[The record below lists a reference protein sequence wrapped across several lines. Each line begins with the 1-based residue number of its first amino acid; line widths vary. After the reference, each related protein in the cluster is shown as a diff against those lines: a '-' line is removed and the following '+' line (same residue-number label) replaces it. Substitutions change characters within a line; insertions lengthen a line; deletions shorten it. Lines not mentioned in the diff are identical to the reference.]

1 MSSLQSHDISAK
13 EVKAILGSTQEFALI
28 DVREEGDFSKCHQ
41 LLAINIPLSRL
52 ETMCGNLIPCK
63 NTLIILVDGGPG
75 DVQQLASRAR
85 KRLHELSYGNIRI
98 MTGGMDEW
106 SKAGFKVFSG
116 VFVPSKAFG
125 EFVEHT
131 MNTPR
136 LEPDVVKKMID
147 TKVRMVVL
155 DTRPNNEY
163 RRMNIPTNINVPG
176 GELVYHIEDIAPDP
190 SVFVVVNCAG
200 RTRSIIG
207 CQSLRNAG
215 IPNPVV
221 ALKGGTMGWALAGL
235 ALEHGTTDRY
245 DPKPPS
251 EKARVV
257 AKERANRVA
266 EHYGVQF
273 VDIST
278 LNRWRDET
286 DTHNLF
292 ILDVRQPV
300 EFEGGHMQDSINVQ
314 GVTVVQSTDTCVG
327 VRNGRVVLVD
337 DTEVRAIMAASWL
350 VQMGYPRVYVL
361 RGGIT
366 GALTVGPKAPVILGN
381 PQGTVMT
388 PGQLHEALQ
397 GSNPP
402 LVLDIGNSRESRKGH
417 IPGACWGT
425 RSCLAEAQKAH
436 PQAASIVLTCDSGAL
451 ALVACADALRLW
463 PNARVTYVA
472 GGTKAWIAAGLPVD
486 KGLVATF
493 SPEND
498 VYNRPYEG
506 IRSPEEERK
515 AMIEYLSWEEGLI
528 DDVLADGDLR
538 FEIK

>member
-1 MSSLQSHDISAK
+1 
-13 EVKAILGSTQEFALI
+13 
-28 DVREEGDFSKCHQ
+28 
-41 LLAINIPLSRL
+41 
-52 ETMCGNLIPCK
+52 
-63 NTLIILVDGGPG
+63 
-75 DVQQLASRAR
+75 
-85 KRLHELSYGNIRI
+85 
-98 MTGGMDEW
+98 
-106 SKAGFKVFSG
+106 
-116 VFVPSKAFG
+116 
-125 EFVEHT
+125 
-131 MNTPR
+131 
-136 LEPDVVKKMID
+136 
-147 TKVRMVVL
+147 VRMVVL

-176 GELVYHIEDIAPDP
+176 GELVYHIEDIASDS

-251 EKARVV
+251 EKAQVV

-273 VDIST
+273 VDMST

-388 PGQLHEALQ
+388 PVQLHEAMQ

-451 ALVACADALRLW
+451 ALVACADAAKLW
-463 PNARVTYVA
+463 PNARVAYVA
-472 GGTKAWIAAGLPVD
+472 GGTKAWIAAGLPVE

-528 DDVLADGDLR
+528 DDVLADGDLH